1 MNKMDFP
8 FNHPN
13 ISYRGDNI
21 PPPSTNPPRKKIW
34 ILENIKTP
42 EKKFAREA
50 RENFWAFFRLFFKA
64 KWCKNGQS
72 MENIKTPS
80 RTFWEIWK
88 ILKPREKKSEIS
100 SLRGG
105 FNIIPPVMQFVS
117 LSLERSLIMTVSHLS
132 RGGRACEIWAPT
144 DFWRLRKVILKNGAK
159 NHF

>member
-1 MNKMDFP
+1 MG
-8 FNHPN
+8 N
-13 ISYRGDNI
+13 IGYRADNI
-21 PPPSTNPPRKKIW
+21 KTPPVDKTPPRKKSW

-50 RENFWAFFRLFFKA
+50 REKFWAFFRLFFKA
-64 KWCKNGQS
+64 KWSKNGQS

-105 FNIIPPVMQFVS
+105 LIIILSARYKDVS
-117 LSLERSLIMTVSHLS
+117 GDEAVAGLSIS
-132 RGGRACEIWAPT
+132 RKSFKFYRIPKNKSEI
-144 DFWRLRKVILKNGAK
+144 F
-159 NHF
+159 